1 MNYLFKKIKKKT
13 QKKNNKVIEN
23 KKSIT
28 KNSIITEKHKEKRV
42 SFRVGDYGNENLIFI
57 TFTPKIIYI
66 HKNIE
71 YPINKKK
78 INDPLI
84 NFDNLESNL
93 KIGKWE
99 TKEFNYI
106 SVYMSS
112 NNEDMN
118 GLEKTY
124 QNILNFKH
132 KYNQCHYMLVRLHDN
147 CYLSLGYFNIG
158 RFIFNTPDNDKI
170 KYVNWGEKKSK
181 SGNLN
186 AYLVGEKYKYAIND
200 GSLSDDH
207 YYISNENIQKYV
219 LNKNPH
225 DIVYDYNFS
234 LKNPYIV
241 YEKKTKKRFGFF
253 PMYKKIQINNLI
265 NVLVK
270 KDLGF

>member
-1 MNYLFKKIKKKT
+1 MNYLFKKIKKKIQKKT
-13 QKKNNKVIEN
+13 QKNNKVNSKN

-28 KNSIITEKHKEKRV
+28 KNSIITDKHKEKRV

-66 HKNIE
+66 HKNKE
-71 YPINKKK
+71 LQDFN
-78 INDPLI
+78 N
-84 NFDNLESNL
+84 NLESNL
-93 KIGKWE
+93 KVGKWE

-112 NNEDMN
+112 DNEDMN

-124 QNILNFKH
+124 QNILDFKH
-132 KYNQCHYMLVRLHDN
+132 KYNQCHYMLVKLHDN

-170 KYVNWGEKKSK
+170 KYVNWGEKSSK

-225 DIVYDYNFS
+225 AIVYDYNFS